1 MVALFVLAFFLF
13 LYTLADFVTLS
24 SLRRPP
30 FCIDKKRGKND
41 LRGCRPLRN
50 PAGAGRYVKACS
62 CGAMVCFR
70 L

>member
-41 LRGCRPLRN
+41 LRGCRPLS
-50 PAGAGRYVKACS
+50 RYCKKGEKVLK
-62 CGAMVCFR
+62 
-70 L
+70 